1 MQIRKLVPD
10 DAADFLRVRV
20 RGLREEPESFMSAP
34 DSVENTPLAEVRQR
48 IVANE
53 KENITLIGAFDNNGE
68 MVALAGIRQH
78 LNSPKVR
85 HKSTIF
91 GVYVVPEARGKG
103 VARDMMLYLIEIA
116 RAHPEIEQIIIEYTS
131 NNVAARTLY
140 EKLGFEWYGTQPRA
154 LKFPGGYYLD
164 EDARILYL
172 NK

>member
-34 DSVENTPLAEVRQR
+34 DSIENTPLEEIRQR
-48 IVANE
+48 MAANE
-53 KENITLIGAFDNNGE
+53 KESITLIGAFDGGE
-68 MVALAGIRQH
+68 LMGLAGIRQH

-91 GVYVVPEARGKG
+91 GVYVVPEVRGQG
-103 VARDMMLYLIEIA
+103 VARAMMLYLIEVA

-131 NNVAARTLY
+131 NNVGARTLY

-154 LKFPGGYYLD
+154 LKFPDGRYLD